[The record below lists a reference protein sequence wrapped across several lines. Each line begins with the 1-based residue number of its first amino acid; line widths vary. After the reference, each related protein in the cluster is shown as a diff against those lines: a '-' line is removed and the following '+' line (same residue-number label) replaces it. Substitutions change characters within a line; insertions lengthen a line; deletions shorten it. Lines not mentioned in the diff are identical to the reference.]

1 MKDDHDEEPGDRSE
15 DDADGADARV
25 ADGVEHL
32 QRAAHEMIAAART
45 FLDVVEEVVG
55 DNAAFTAVTDAFG
68 TWGQAMSR
76 AAGRTAEPDGPETT
90 PGPGHGTG
98 RSRVQHIDLS

>member
-1 MKDDHDEEPGDRSE
+1 MSDDHDEEPGE
-15 DDADGADARV
+15 PIDDGTDARV

-55 DNAAFTAVTDAFG
+55 DNAAFTAVADAFG

-76 AAGRTAEPDGPETT
+76 AAGRAAETGGPGGPDEPDD
-90 PGPGHGTG
+90 GTG